1 MKNIGLDAHSTTFT
15 TAVQTAAGKL
25 ATVTKRETTEENLIE
40 VVHSV
45 RGPKRLIVEESH
57 LAQWIK
63 VALEPYVDELIVC
76 DPKHN
81 RWISKDDF
89 ADDRSSAIKLAELA
103 RLGGLKP
110 VYHPDEDMGALRS
123 LFLHYRDLTEE
134 QTRCKNKLKATFRR
148 IGIRTSGRDIYRP
161 ESREQWV
168 ELLHQHPHLR
178 LQAEHFFTLVETAGL
193 MKDRTHQQMTRR
205 SRKLAVYPR
214 LLAVPGVG
222 PVVATGYLAL
232 IVTPHRFS
240 GKHKLWRYAGLGNQ
254 QHMSDGRVYSDRPSR
269 SGNRALKWVVM
280 QHFQGAVQRAKKP
293 NRFRLQFQR
302 LQARGLPEKDARRT
316 VCRSLLSTVHAMWL
330 SGEEYQETHCPQ
342 HS

>member
-15 TAVQTAAGKL
+15 TAVQTAGGKL
-25 ATVTKRETTEENLIE
+25 ATVTQRETTEENLIE

-205 SRKLAVYPR
+205 SRKLSVYPR

-240 GKHKLWRYAGLGNQ
+240 GKHKL
-254 QHMSDGRVYSDRPSR
+254 
-269 SGNRALKWVVM
+269 
-280 QHFQGAVQRAKKP
+280 
-293 NRFRLQFQR
+293 
-302 LQARGLPEKDARRT
+302 
-316 VCRSLLSTVHAMWL
+316 
-330 SGEEYQETHCPQ
+330 
-342 HS
+342 